1 MESKPAQVKN
11 GTRTYLINGDFIK
24 FHTVFKDGSEIVE
37 EYGIYS
43 EELESRRVK
52 KIGMTGKE
60 QWTTEIG
67 EEIKPKSN
75 DEFLIRENDNNPLFI
90 RKDTQK
96 EFQWRIRNL
105 KGDADNFM
113 VECDKDKQQ
122 IVIRT
127 KNKKYYKRF
136 NIPDLERLNIKLDEN
151 LMKVNF
157 VNNTLIISYTKP
169 KEALEAESEILNEI
183 RRIRAEIKKIRML
196 NMTLDVRINK
206 LMKFNFI

>member
-11 GTRTYLINGDFIK
+11 GTRTYLINGDYIK

-169 KEALEAESEILNEI
+169 KEALDAESEILNEI
-183 RRIRAEIKKIRML
+183 RRIRAEIKK
-196 NMTLDVRINK
+196 NPNAKYDPGCQNQ
-206 LMKFNFI
+206 

>member
-1 MESKPAQVKN
+1 MESKAKQVKN
-11 GTRTYLINGDFIK
+11 GTRTYLINGDYVK
-24 FHTVFKDGSEIVE
+24 FHTVFKDGLEIVE

-60 QWTTEIG
+60 NWTTEIG
-67 EEIKPKSN
+67 EEIKPRNN
-75 DEFLIRENDNNPLFI
+75 DEFLIKENDNNPLFI
-90 RKDTQK
+90 RKDTAK

-122 IVIRT
+122 IVIKT

-136 NIPDLERLNIKLDEN
+136 NIPDLERLNIKLDES

-169 KEALEAESEILNEI
+169 KEALEAEKEILEEV
-183 RRIRAEIKKIRML
+183 RRIRAEIKK
-196 NMTLDVRINK
+196 NPNAKYDPGCQNQ
-206 LMKFNFI
+206 

>member
-1 MESKPAQVKN
+1 MESKAKQVKN

-43 EELESRRVK
+43 EEIESRRVK

-60 QWTTEIG
+60 SWTTEIG
-67 EEIKPKSN
+67 EEIKPRSN
-75 DEFLIRENDNNPLFI
+75 DEFLIKENDNNPLFI
-90 RKDTQK
+90 RKDTQN

-136 NIPDLERLNIKLDEN
+136 NIPDLERLNIKLDES

-169 KEALEAESEILNEI
+169 KEVLEAEKEILEEI
-183 RRIRAEIKKIRML
+183 RRIRAEIKK
-196 NMTLDVRINK
+196 NPNAKYDPGCEHQ
-206 LMKFNFI
+206 

>member
-1 MESKPAQVKN
+1 MESKPQQVKN

-37 EYGIYS
+37 EYGLYS

-67 EEIKPKSN
+67 EEIKPRSN

-90 RKDTQK
+90 RKDKQK

-157 VNNTLIISYTKP
+157 VNNTLVISYTKP
-169 KEALEAESEILNEI
+169 KEALDAESEILGEI
-183 RRIRAEIKKIRML
+183 RRIRAEIKK
-196 NMTLDVRINK
+196 NHNAKYDPGCQNQ
-206 LMKFNFI
+206 

>member
-11 GTRTYLINGDFIK
+11 GTRTYLINGDYIK

-67 EEIKPKSN
+67 EEIKPRSN
-75 DEFLIRENDNNPLFI
+75 DEFLIRENDNNHLFI

-136 NIPDLERLNIKLDEN
+136 NIPDLERLNIKLEEN

-183 RRIRAEIKKIRML
+183 RRIRAEIKK
-196 NMTLDVRINK
+196 NPNAKYDPGCQNQ
-206 LMKFNFI
+206 

>member
-1 MESKPAQVKN
+1 MESKAKQVKN

-43 EELESRRVK
+43 EEIESRRVK

-60 QWTTEIG
+60 SWTTEIG
-67 EEIKPKSN
+67 EEIKPRSN
-75 DEFLIRENDNNPLFI
+75 DEFLIKENDNNPLFI
-90 RKDTQK
+90 RKDTQN

-136 NIPDLERLNIKLDEN
+136 NIPDLERLNIKLDES

-169 KEALEAESEILNEI
+169 KEVLEAEKEILEEI
-183 RRIRAEIKKIRML
+183 RRIRAEIKK
-196 NMTLDVRINK
+196 NPNAKYDPGCE
-206 LMKFNFI
+206 

>member
-1 MESKPAQVKN
+1 MESKPKQVKN

-67 EEIKPKSN
+67 EEIKPRSN

-136 NIPDLERLNIKLDEN
+136 GIPDLERLNIKLDEN

-157 VNNTLIISYTKP
+157 INNTLIISYTKP
-169 KEALEAESEILNEI
+169 KEALEAESEILGEI
-183 RRIRAEIKKIRML
+183 RRIRAEIKK
-196 NMTLDVRINK
+196 NPNAKYDPGCQNQ
-206 LMKFNFI
+206 

>member
-1 MESKPAQVKN
+1 MESKPKQVKN
-11 GTRTYLINGDFIK
+11 GTRTYLINGDYIK

-67 EEIKPKSN
+67 EELKPRSN
-75 DEFLIRENDNNPLFI
+75 DEFLIRENYNNPLFI

-136 NIPDLERLNIKLDEN
+136 GIPDLERLNLKLDES

-169 KEALEAESEILNEI
+169 KEALEAESEILGEI
-183 RRIRAEIKKIRML
+183 RRIRAEIKK
-196 NMTLDVRINK
+196 NPNAKYDPGCQNQ
-206 LMKFNFI
+206 

>member
-1 MESKPAQVKN
+1 MESKAKQVKN
-11 GTRTYLINGDFIK
+11 GTRTYLINGDYVK

-60 QWTTEIG
+60 NWTTEIG
-67 EEIKPKSN
+67 EEIKPRNN
-75 DEFLIRENDNNPLFI
+75 DEFLIKENDNNPLFI
-90 RKDTQK
+90 RKDTPK
-96 EFQWRIRNL
+96 EFQWRVRNL

-136 NIPDLERLNIKLDEN
+136 NIPDLERLNIKLDES

-169 KEALEAESEILNEI
+169 KEALEAEKEILEEI
-183 RRIRAEIKKIRML
+183 RKVRAEIKK
-196 NMTLDVRINK
+196 NPNAKYDPGCQHQ
-206 LMKFNFI
+206 

>member
-1 MESKPAQVKN
+1 MESKPQQVKN

-37 EYGIYS
+37 EYGLYS

-67 EEIKPKSN
+67 EEIKPRSN

-157 VNNTLIISYTKP
+157 VNNTLVISYTKP
-169 KEALEAESEILNEI
+169 KEAFDAESEILGEI
-183 RRIRAEIKKIRML
+183 RRIRAEIKK
-196 NMTLDVRINK
+196 NPNAKYDPGCQNQ
-206 LMKFNFI
+206 

>member
-1 MESKPAQVKN
+1 MESKAKQVKN
-11 GTRTYLINGDFIK
+11 GTRTYLINGDYIK

-43 EELESRRVK
+43 EEIESRRVK

-67 EEIKPKSN
+67 EEIKPRSN
-75 DEFLIRENDNNPLFI
+75 DEFLIKENDNNPLFI
-90 RKDTQK
+90 RKDTPK
-96 EFQWRIRNL
+96 EFQWRVRNL

-136 NIPDLERLNIKLDEN
+136 NIPDLERLNIKLDES

-157 VNNTLIISYTKP
+157 VNSTLIISYTKP
-169 KEALEAESEILNEI
+169 NEVLEAEKEILEEI
-183 RRIRAEIKKIRML
+183 RRVRAEIKK
-196 NMTLDVRINK
+196 NPNAKYDPGCQHQ
-206 LMKFNFI
+206 

>member
-1 MESKPAQVKN
+1 MESKPKQVKN

-24 FHTVFKDGSEIVE
+24 FHTVFKDGTEIVE

-52 KIGMTGKE
+52 RIGMTGKE
-60 QWTTEIG
+60 SWTTEIG
-67 EEIKPKSN
+67 EEIKPRSN
-75 DEFLIRENDNNPLFI
+75 DEFLIKENDNNPLFI
-90 RKDTQK
+90 RKDTPK

-136 NIPDLERLNIKLDEN
+136 NIPDLERLNIKLDES

-157 VNNTLIISYTKP
+157 VNSTLIISYTKP
-169 KEALEAESEILNEI
+169 KEALAAESEILEEI
-183 RRIRAEIKKIRML
+183 RKVRAEIKK
-196 NMTLDVRINK
+196 NPDAK
-206 LMKFNFI
+206 YDPGCQHQ

>member
-1 MESKPAQVKN
+1 MESKAKQVKN
-11 GTRTYLINGDFIK
+11 GTRTYLINGDYIK

-43 EELESRRVK
+43 EEIESRRVK

-67 EEIKPKSN
+67 EEIKPRSN
-75 DEFLIRENDNNPLFI
+75 DEFLIKENDNNPLFI
-90 RKDTQK
+90 RKDTPK
-96 EFQWRIRNL
+96 EFQWRVRNL

-136 NIPDLERLNIKLDEN
+136 NIPDLERLNIKLDES

-157 VNNTLIISYTKP
+157 VNSTLIISYTKP
-169 KEALEAESEILNEI
+169 KEILEAENEILEEI
-183 RRIRAEIKKIRML
+183 RRVRAEIKK
-196 NMTLDVRINK
+196 NPNAKYDPGCQQQ
-206 LMKFNFI
+206 

>member
-1 MESKPAQVKN
+1 MESKAKQVKN

-37 EYGIYS
+37 EYGLYS

-67 EEIKPKSN
+67 EEIKPRSN

-136 NIPDLERLNIKLDEN
+136 NIPDLERLNVKLDEN

-169 KEALEAESEILNEI
+169 KEALDSESEILGEI
-183 RRIRAEIKKIRML
+183 RRIRAEIKK
-196 NMTLDVRINK
+196 NPNAKYDPGCQNQ
-206 LMKFNFI
+206 

>member
-1 MESKPAQVKN
+1 MESKAKQVKN
-11 GTRTYLINGDFIK
+11 GTRTYLINGDYVK

-60 QWTTEIG
+60 NWTTEIG
-67 EEIKPKSN
+67 EEIKPRNN
-75 DEFLIRENDNNPLFI
+75 DEFLIKENDNNPLFI
-90 RKDTQK
+90 RKDTLK

-136 NIPDLERLNIKLDEN
+136 NIPDLERLNIKLDES

-169 KEALEAESEILNEI
+169 KEALEAEKEILEEV
-183 RRIRAEIKKIRML
+183 RRIRAEIKK
-196 NMTLDVRINK
+196 NPNAKYDPGCQNQ
-206 LMKFNFI
+206 

>member
-1 MESKPAQVKN
+1 MESKPQQVKN

-67 EEIKPKSN
+67 EEIKPRSN

-136 NIPDLERLNIKLDEN
+136 NIPDLERLNIKLVEN

-169 KEALEAESEILNEI
+169 KEALDAESEILGEI
-183 RRIRAEIKKIRML
+183 RRIRAEIKK
-196 NMTLDVRINK
+196 NPNAKYDPGCQNQ
-206 LMKFNFI
+206 

>member
-1 MESKPAQVKN
+1 MESKPQQVKN

-37 EYGIYS
+37 EYGLYS

-67 EEIKPKSN
+67 EEIKPRSN

-136 NIPDLERLNIKLDEN
+136 NIPDLERLNIKLDEK

-157 VNNTLIISYTKP
+157 MNNTLVISYTKP
-169 KEALEAESEILNEI
+169 KEALDVESEILGEI
-183 RRIRAEIKKIRML
+183 RRIRAEIKK
-196 NMTLDVRINK
+196 NPNAKYDPGCQNQ
-206 LMKFNFI
+206 

>member
-1 MESKPAQVKN
+1 MESKPQKVKN

-37 EYGIYS
+37 EYGLYS

-67 EEIKPKSN
+67 EEIKPRSN

-136 NIPDLERLNIKLDEN
+136 NIPDLERLNVKLDEN

-169 KEALEAESEILNEI
+169 KEALDSESEILGEI
-183 RRIRAEIKKIRML
+183 RRIRAEIKK
-196 NMTLDVRINK
+196 NPNAKYDPGCQNQ
-206 LMKFNFI
+206 

>member
-1 MESKPAQVKN
+1 MENKTKQVKN

-60 QWTTEIG
+60 VWTTEIG
-67 EEIKPKSN
+67 EEIKPRSN
-75 DEFLIRENDNNPLFI
+75 DEFLIKENDNNPLFI
-90 RKDTQK
+90 RKDTAK

-136 NIPDLERLNIKLDEN
+136 NIPDLERLNIKLDES

-169 KEALEAESEILNEI
+169 KEILESEKEILEEI
-183 RRIRAEIKKIRML
+183 RRIRAEIKK
-196 NMTLDVRINK
+196 NPNAKYDPGCQNQ
-206 LMKFNFI
+206 

>member
-1 MESKPAQVKN
+1 METKPKQVKN

-24 FHTVFKDGSEIVE
+24 FHTVFKDGTEIVE

-60 QWTTEIG
+60 QWITEIG
-67 EEIKPKSN
+67 EEIKPRSN

-90 RKDTQK
+90 RKDTPK

-136 NIPDLERLNIKLDEN
+136 NIPDLERLNIKIDEN

-169 KEALEAESEILNEI
+169 KEVIESESEILGEI
-183 RRIRAEIKKIRML
+183 RRIRAEIKK
-196 NMTLDVRINK
+196 NPNAKYDPGCQNQ
-206 LMKFNFI
+206 

>member
-1 MESKPAQVKN
+1 MESKPQQVKN

-37 EYGIYS
+37 EYGLYS

-67 EEIKPKSN
+67 EEIKPRSN

-157 VNNTLIISYTKP
+157 VNNTLVISYTKP
-169 KEALEAESEILNEI
+169 KEALDAESEILGEI
-183 RRIRAEIKKIRML
+183 RRIRAEIKK
-196 NMTLDVRINK
+196 NPNAK
-206 LMKFNFI
+206 YNPGCQNQ

>member
-1 MESKPAQVKN
+1 MESKPQQVKN

-37 EYGIYS
+37 EYGLYS

-67 EEIKPKSN
+67 EEIKPRSN

-151 LMKVNF
+151 IMKVNF
-157 VNNTLIISYTKP
+157 VNNTLVISYTKP
-169 KEALEAESEILNEI
+169 KEALDAESEILGEI
-183 RRIRAEIKKIRML
+183 RRIRAEIKK
-196 NMTLDVRINK
+196 NPNAKYDPGCQNQ
-206 LMKFNFI
+206 

>member
-1 MESKPAQVKN
+1 MESKAKQVKN

-43 EELESRRVK
+43 EEIESRRVK

-60 QWTTEIG
+60 SWTTEIG
-67 EEIKPKSN
+67 EEIKPRNN
-75 DEFLIRENDNNPLFI
+75 DEFLIKENDNNPLFI
-90 RKDTQK
+90 RKDTQN

-136 NIPDLERLNIKLDEN
+136 NIPDLERLNLKLDES

-169 KEALEAESEILNEI
+169 KEVLEAEKEILEEI
-183 RRIRAEIKKIRML
+183 RRIRAEIKK
-196 NMTLDVRINK
+196 NPNAKYDPGCEHQ
-206 LMKFNFI
+206 

>member
-1 MESKPAQVKN
+1 MESKPQQVKN

-37 EYGIYS
+37 EYGLYS

-67 EEIKPKSN
+67 EEIKPRSN

-183 RRIRAEIKKIRML
+183 RRIRAEIKK
-196 NMTLDVRINK
+196 NPNAKYDPGCQNQ
-206 LMKFNFI
+206 

>member
-1 MESKPAQVKN
+1 MESKPKQVKN
-11 GTRTYLINGDFIK
+11 GSRTYLINGDFIK
-24 FHTVFKDGSEIVE
+24 FHTVFKDGTEIVE

-60 QWTTEIG
+60 SWTTEIG
-67 EEIKPKSN
+67 EEIKPRNN
-75 DEFLIRENDNNPLFI
+75 DEFLIKENDNNPLFI
-90 RKDTQK
+90 RKDTPK
-96 EFQWRIRNL
+96 EFQWRVRNL

-136 NIPDLERLNIKLDEN
+136 NIPDLERLNVKLDES

-157 VNNTLIISYTKP
+157 VNSTLIISYTKP
-169 KEALEAESEILNEI
+169 KEALAAESEILEEI
-183 RRIRAEIKKIRML
+183 RKVRAEIKK
-196 NMTLDVRINK
+196 NPDAK
-206 LMKFNFI
+206 YDPGCQHQ

>member
-1 MESKPAQVKN
+1 MESKPQQVKN

-37 EYGIYS
+37 EYGLYS

-67 EEIKPKSN
+67 EEIKPRSN

-157 VNNTLIISYTKP
+157 VNNTLVISYTKP
-169 KEALEAESEILNEI
+169 KEALEAESEILGEI
-183 RRIRAEIKKIRML
+183 RRIRAEIKK
-196 NMTLDVRINK
+196 NPNAKYDPGCQNQ
-206 LMKFNFI
+206 

>member
-1 MESKPAQVKN
+1 MESKPQQVKN

-37 EYGIYS
+37 EYGLYS

-67 EEIKPKSN
+67 EEIKPRSN

-136 NIPDLERLNIKLDEN
+136 NIPDLERLNIKLDEK

-157 VNNTLIISYTKP
+157 VNNTLVISYTKP
-169 KEALEAESEILNEI
+169 KEALDAESEILGEI
-183 RRIRAEIKKIRML
+183 RRIRAEIKK
-196 NMTLDVRINK
+196 NPNAKYDPGCQNQ
-206 LMKFNFI
+206 

>member
-1 MESKPAQVKN
+1 MESKPQQVKN

-37 EYGIYS
+37 EYGLYS

-67 EEIKPKSN
+67 EEIKPRSN

-151 LMKVNF
+151 LLKVNF
-157 VNNTLIISYTKP
+157 VNNTLVISYTKP
-169 KEALEAESEILNEI
+169 KEALDVESEILGEI
-183 RRIRAEIKKIRML
+183 RRIRAEIKK
-196 NMTLDVRINK
+196 NPNAKYDPGCQNQ
-206 LMKFNFI
+206 

>member
-1 MESKPAQVKN
+1 MESKAKQVKN

-37 EYGIYS
+37 EYGLYS

-67 EEIKPKSN
+67 EEIKPRNN

-90 RKDTQK
+90 RKDTNK

-122 IVIRT
+122 IIIRT

-136 NIPDLERLNIKLDEN
+136 NIPDLERLNIKLDES

-157 VNNTLIISYTKP
+157 VNNTLIISYSKP
-169 KEALEAESEILNEI
+169 KEALEAEKEILEEV
-183 RRIRAEIKKIRML
+183 RRIRAEIKK
-196 NMTLDVRINK
+196 NPNAKYDPGCQNQ
-206 LMKFNFI
+206 

>member
-1 MESKPAQVKN
+1 MESKPQQVKN

-37 EYGIYS
+37 EYGLYS

-67 EEIKPKSN
+67 EEIKPRSN

-113 VECDKDKQQ
+113 IECDKDKQQ

-157 VNNTLIISYTKP
+157 VNNTLVISYTKP
-169 KEALEAESEILNEI
+169 KEALDAESEILGEI
-183 RRIRAEIKKIRML
+183 RRIRAEIKK
-196 NMTLDVRINK
+196 NPNAKYDPGCQNQ
-206 LMKFNFI
+206 

>member
-1 MESKPAQVKN
+1 MESKPQQVKN

-37 EYGIYS
+37 EYGLYS

-67 EEIKPKSN
+67 EEVKPRSN

-157 VNNTLIISYTKP
+157 VNNTLVISYTKP
-169 KEALEAESEILNEI
+169 KEALDAESEILGEI
-183 RRIRAEIKKIRML
+183 RRIRAEIKK
-196 NMTLDVRINK
+196 NPNAKYDPGCQNQ
-206 LMKFNFI
+206 

>member
-1 MESKPAQVKN
+1 MESKAKQVKN

-43 EELESRRVK
+43 EEIESRRVK

-67 EEIKPKSN
+67 EEIKPRNN
-75 DEFLIRENDNNPLFI
+75 DEFLIKENDNNPLFI
-90 RKDTQK
+90 RKDTPK
-96 EFQWRIRNL
+96 EFQWRVRNL

-136 NIPDLERLNIKLDEN
+136 NIPDLERLNIKLDES

-157 VNNTLIISYTKP
+157 VNSTLIISYTKP
-169 KEALEAESEILNEI
+169 KEILEAENEILEEI
-183 RRIRAEIKKIRML
+183 RKVRAEIKK
-196 NMTLDVRINK
+196 NPNAKYDPGCQHQ
-206 LMKFNFI
+206 

>member
-1 MESKPAQVKN
+1 MESKPQQVKN

-37 EYGIYS
+37 EYGLYS

-67 EEIKPKSN
+67 EEIKPRSN

-136 NIPDLERLNIKLDEN
+136 NIPDLERLNIKLEEN

-157 VNNTLIISYTKP
+157 VNNTLIISYIKP
-169 KEALEAESEILNEI
+169 KEALDAESEILGEI
-183 RRIRAEIKKIRML
+183 RRIRAEIKK
-196 NMTLDVRINK
+196 NPNAKYDPGCQNQ
-206 LMKFNFI
+206 

>member
-1 MESKPAQVKN
+1 MDNKPKQVKN

-52 KIGMTGKE
+52 KISMTGKE
-60 QWTTEIG
+60 QWITEIG
-67 EEIKPKSN
+67 EEIKPRSN
-75 DEFLIRENDNNPLFI
+75 DEFLIKENDNNPLFI
-90 RKDTQK
+90 RKDTNK

-136 NIPDLERLNIKLDEN
+136 NIPDLERLNIKLDES

-157 VNNTLIISYTKP
+157 VNNTLIISYSKP
-169 KEALEAESEILNEI
+169 KEALEAENEILEEV
-183 RRIRAEIKKIRML
+183 RRVRAEIKK
-196 NMTLDVRINK
+196 NPNAKYDPGCQHQ
-206 LMKFNFI
+206 

>member
-1 MESKPAQVKN
+1 MENKTKQVKN
-11 GTRTYLINGDFIK
+11 GTRTYLINGDFVK

-60 QWTTEIG
+60 NWTTEIG
-67 EEIKPKSN
+67 EEIKPRNN
-75 DEFLIRENDNNPLFI
+75 DEFLIKENDNNPLFI
-90 RKDTQK
+90 RKDTLK

-136 NIPDLERLNIKLDEN
+136 NIPDLERLNIKLDES

-169 KEALEAESEILNEI
+169 KEALEAEKEILEEV
-183 RRIRAEIKKIRML
+183 RRIRAEIKK
-196 NMTLDVRINK
+196 NPNAKYDPGCQNQ
-206 LMKFNFI
+206 

>member
-1 MESKPAQVKN
+1 MESKPQQVKN

-37 EYGIYS
+37 EYGLYS

-67 EEIKPKSN
+67 EEIKPRSN

-169 KEALEAESEILNEI
+169 KEALDAESEILNEI
-183 RRIRAEIKKIRML
+183 RRIRAEIKK
-196 NMTLDVRINK
+196 NPNAKYDPGCQNQ
-206 LMKFNFI
+206 

>member
-1 MESKPAQVKN
+1 MESKPTKVKN

-67 EEIKPKSN
+67 EEIKPRSN

-136 NIPDLERLNIKLDEN
+136 GIPDLERLNIKLDEN

-169 KEALEAESEILNEI
+169 KEALDAESEILNEI
-183 RRIRAEIKKIRML
+183 RRIRAEIKK
-196 NMTLDVRINK
+196 NPNAKYDPGCQNQ
-206 LMKFNFI
+206 

>member
-11 GTRTYLINGDFIK
+11 GTRTYLINGDYIK

-67 EEIKPKSN
+67 EEIKPRSN

-136 NIPDLERLNIKLDEN
+136 NIPDLERLNIKLEEN

-169 KEALEAESEILNEI
+169 NEALEAESEILNEI
-183 RRIRAEIKKIRML
+183 RRIRAEIKK
-196 NMTLDVRINK
+196 NPNAKYDPGCQNQ
-206 LMKFNFI
+206 

>member
-1 MESKPAQVKN
+1 MESKQQQVKN

-37 EYGIYS
+37 EYGLYS

-67 EEIKPKSN
+67 EEIKPRSN

-157 VNNTLIISYTKP
+157 VNNTLVISYTKP
-169 KEALEAESEILNEI
+169 KEALDAESEILGEI
-183 RRIRAEIKKIRML
+183 RRIRAEIKK
-196 NMTLDVRINK
+196 NPNAKYDPGCQNQ
-206 LMKFNFI
+206 